1 MDLLKRV
8 AGVFQKT
15 FGVPAQIVALETI
28 PDELA
33 RWDSLGHMNLVKAL
47 EQEFGV
53 KFENDEIVEMVSV
66 AGIIEVLEAKGVALE
81 CE

>member
-1 MDLLKRV
+1 MDLLKRI
-8 AGVFQKT
+8 AAVFHKT
-15 FGVPAQIVALETI
+15 FAVPAHIVALETI
-28 PDELA
+28 PNELA

-47 EQEFGV
+47 EQEFAV

-81 CE
+81 SE